1 MDCMLFTLPCS
12 MPQIDPSPQET
23 SKDSNSA
30 LDTSLNASV
39 DDAPPVVD
47 KDECRPPLAFITCGQ
62 SLPPPLQWL
71 EAEETSD
78 DEDDGVLGFG
88 FSNACTSLTWRKGP
102 AIEESIEKES
112 DNERATSKKA
122 NSPSCFESFWD
133 NILNACGFRDSSP
146 PQPCAGS
153 YAWI

>member
-12 MPQIDPSPQET
+12 MPQIDASSREANR
-23 SKDSNSA
+23 DSNAA

-39 DDAPPVVD
+39 DDAPPDED

-88 FSNACTSLTWRKGP
+88 LSNACTGLTWRKGS
-102 AIEESIEKES
+102 ANEESIENES
-112 DNERATSKKA
+112 DTPRASSNKA

-133 NILNACGFRDSSP
+133 NILNACGFRDSAP
-146 PQPCAGS
+146 PQPCACS